1 MKTVLKWVGFVCLG
15 LAVLLAGAYLALRRP
30 DIPFKTLE
38 AKYANSASR
47 YLDLPSGAHVH
58 YRDQGNPTG
67 PVLVL
72 VHGFSASLHTWEPWV
87 GLLGNQY
94 RIISLDLPGHG
105 LTRAP
110 AGYKPSIEAYA
121 DLVAQTTARLNA
133 PRFVLAGNSM
143 GGGVAWNLATRY
155 PERLNGLVL
164 VDSAGWPHEGTNAR
178 TPLAFKLLRFPI
190 ARALGQQLD
199 TSSIVAAGLKD
210 AFHNKA
216 LVDQAMID
224 RYVELGRGEG
234 HRALIMSLQTGR
246 KPMTVDQAKALL
258 ATIKVP
264 TLVMHGED
272 DALIPVAD
280 GKALAGAIPGASLI
294 LYPATGHIPME
305 EKAEQSASDLKA
317 WLKLKGLG

>member
-110 AGYKPSIEAYA
+110 ADYKPSIEAYA
-121 DLVAQTTARLNA
+121 SSASTAKVAVTVVYQDSPLGLGHAISCARNA
-133 PRFVLAGNSM
+133 VGQEPFAVMLPDEIM
-143 GGGVAWNLATRY
+143 G
-155 PERLNGLVL
+155 
-164 VDSAGWPHEGTNAR
+164 DSSLMKSLIALYDR
-178 TPLAFKLLRFPI
+178 T
-190 ARALGQQLD
+190 G
-199 TSSIVAAGLKD
+199 TSSIGLKKVPRSEVSSYG
-210 AFHNKA
+210 N
-216 LVDQAMID
+216 
-224 RYVELGRGEG
+224 VEI
-234 HRALIMSLQTGR
+234 AGR
-246 KPMTVDQAKALL
+246 KDV
-258 ATIKVP
+258 ATS
-264 TLVMHGED
+264 ES
-272 DALIPVAD
+272 AVA
-280 GKALAGAIPGASLI
+280 ITRVI
-294 LYPATGHIPME
+294 
-305 EKAEQSASDLKA
+305 EKP
-317 WLKLKGLG
+317 

>member
-1 MKTVLKWVGFVCLG
+1 MKTVLNWVGYVFLG

-30 DIPFKTLE
+30 DIPFTTLE
-38 AKYANSASR
+38 AKYANSASH

-58 YRDQGNPTG
+58 YRDQGNPKG

-87 GLLGNQY
+87 GLLGGQY

-110 AGYKPSIEAYA
+110 ANYKPSIDAYA
-121 DLVAQTTARLNA
+121 DLVAQTTARLDA

-164 VDSAGWPHEGTNAR
+164 VDSAGWPHEGANAR

-234 HRALIMSLQTGR
+234 HRALIMNLQTGR

-305 EKAEQSASDLKA
+305 EKADQSAAELKA